1 MNRLIDLK
9 PIMYVTGMLLIMF
22 SFAMVVPAVA
32 DLASNSPDWKAFLS
46 AAAFTF
52 FVGGIFYEASRDQ
65 QMRLDRRQVYV
76 LTVASWILITIFG
89 ALPLYFSVA
98 KLSLTNAVFE
108 SMSGLTTTGSTVLTG
123 IDLLP
128 PGVLLWR
135 SLLNWIGGFGIVV
148 TALTVL
154 PFLRVG
160 GMQLFHSENSDI
172 SDKIF
177 PQAGQIA
184 GALAMVY
191 CVLTI
196 ACAIALDMAG
206 MTPFDAICHALAT
219 VSTGGLSTR
228 DASIAYYNS
237 ASIEWI
243 TTAFMI
249 LGSLPIVYYVHVARD
264 TRGGWGSDRQVPVFL
279 GILLVSI
286 ILMTLW
292 IWLTGLYDFADALR
306 HAAFNV
312 TAVITDT
319 GYASAD
325 YTRWGP
331 FAVGLVFILFF
342 VGGCAGSTTGGIKI
356 FRWMLL
362 YRAFLNQLR
371 YQTQPHRVLSLKFNN
386 RPVMPAELTSVLM
399 FISLY
404 FVSFGLLTL
413 ALTLTGV
420 DFLSASSGIA
430 SAMANAGPGLSPA
443 IGPSGNFSGMP
454 ETAKWILIFAMLAGR
469 LELLTLYTV
478 LLPQTWRKF

>member
-1 MNRLIDLK
+1 MSRLIDLK
-9 PIMYVTGMLLIMF
+9 PIMYVTGVLLIMF

-32 DLASNSPDWKAFLS
+32 DFASESPDWKAFLS

-52 FVGGIFYEASRDQ
+52 FVGGILFEASRDQ
-65 QMRLDRRQVYV
+65 QISLDRRQVYV
-76 LTVASWILITIFG
+76 LTVTSWLLITIFG
-89 ALPLYFSVA
+89 ALPLHFSEA
-98 KLSLTNAVFE
+98 KLTVTNSIFE

-123 IDLLP
+123 IDQLP
-128 PGVLLWR
+128 PGILLWR

-148 TALTVL
+148 TALTIL

-177 PQAGQIA
+177 PQAAQIA

-196 ACAIALDMAG
+196 ACAIALNLGG

-228 DASIAYYNS
+228 DASIGFYNNP
-237 ASIEWI
+237 SIEWI
-243 TTAFMI
+243 TTAFMV
-249 LGSLPIVYYVHVARD
+249 LGSLPIVYYVHVVRD
-264 TRGGWGSDRQVPVFL
+264 TRGGWSSDRQVPVFL

-286 ILMTLW
+286 AMMTLW
-292 IWLTGLYDFADALR
+292 VWHTGRYDFAEALR
-306 HAAFNV
+306 HSAFNV

-319 GYASAD
+319 GYSSAD
-325 YTRWGP
+325 YTQWGS
-331 FAVGLVFILFF
+331 FAVGLVFVLFF

-362 YRAFLNQLR
+362 FKAFINQLR
-371 YQTQPHRVLSLKFNN
+371 YQTQPHRVLSLKFGN
-386 RPVMPAELTSVLM
+386 RPVLPAELNSVLM

-404 FVSFGLLTL
+404 FVSFGILTL
-413 ALTLTGV
+413 AMTLTGV

-430 SAMANAGPGLSPA
+430 SAMANAGPGLSHE
-443 IGPSGNFSGMP
+443 IGPSGNFSSMP